1 MDELFD
7 LIDYEEL
14 YKINKKGEIWSN
26 HYNRFMTPTINNGTG
41 YYSIELS
48 KGKQNIKQ
56 TSIHRLLAIQFIPNP
71 NNLPTVDHIDRNKLN
86 NSLDNLRWASFR
98 TNNLNKSITPKSG
111 HQNIYIDSYEC
122 AVVNIR
128 TKEKRYNKR
137 FYKLEEA
144 IAWRDKIIEE
154 YCN

>member
-7 LIDYEEL
+7 LKDYEEL

-26 HYNRFMTPTINNGTG
+26 YYNRFMIPTFHNTG
-41 YYSIELS
+41 YYIVEIVKDKKRKL
-48 KGKQNIKQ
+48 
-56 TSIHRLLAIQFIPNP
+56 THIHRLLAIQFIPNP
-71 NNLPTVDHIDRNKLN
+71 NNLPTVDHIDRNKTN
-86 NSLDNLRWASFR
+86 NSLENLRWASFR
-98 TNNLNKSITPKSG
+98 TNNLNMGKTPKSG
-111 HQNIYIDSYEC
+111 HQNIYIDNYEC
-122 AVVNIR
+122 AIVNIR
-128 TKEKRYNKR
+128 VNGNRHNKR

>member
-26 HYNRFMTPTINNGTG
+26 YYNRFMIPTLHNTG
-41 YYSIELS
+41 YYIVEIVKDKKRKL
-48 KGKQNIKQ
+48 
-56 TSIHRLLAIQFIPNP
+56 THIHRLLAIQFIPNP

-98 TNNLNKSITPKSG
+98 TNNLNMGKTPKSG
-111 HQNIYIDSYEC
+111 HQNIYIDSYNQYI
-122 AVVNIR
+122 VNIR
-128 TKEKRYNKR
+128 TKEKRHNKR

-144 IAWRDKIIEE
+144 IAWRDKTIEE